1 MGGILVLHMPIKF
14 PRGTYPEVLSYKSFV
29 KTLTFEI
36 RYYIERVLSLYPK
49 SNIMS
54 TKEIVSMEIQKEIN
68 KVVSDKLETFIFT
81 CIEDC
86 QDTLIEDCEMVNGFE
101 QGILPPRYKELKEE
115 LETIIQKYLVET
127 IIVDEFE

>member
-1 MGGILVLHMPIKF
+1 
-14 PRGTYPEVLSYKSFV
+14 
-29 KTLTFEI
+29 
-36 RYYIERVLSLYPK
+36 
-49 SNIMS
+49 MS
-54 TKEIVSMEIQKEIN
+54 TKEIVSMEVQKEIN